1 MERVREHFYLFE
13 SAFRKF
19 NFRRKSSRTV
29 LITIFLLLVYVLL
42 LSKRILFQ
50 DGIDRKRE
58 DIKRENAIDFERLL
72 YYVQHPKT
80 LCYTALSLG
89 GQKDDKN
96 RLDGDKIICQDLG
109 MTLRPPCL
117 VYSFGGNDEWS
128 FEEEVVKFGCEVYTF
143 DPSLKMSS
151 HKHKANIWF
160 HPFGISDFNEDRFLR
175 KELVTWK
182 MRTLDDIMEFLGHQN
197 RTLDILKLDIEGDE
211 WKVLEDMLEKKL
223 FKKINHLCVEVHLHS
238 GNWAR
243 KLQILRKLEGEG
255 QMRFF
260 SSRKNQVTR
269 PRHVP
274 GTRNRT
280 EQLFYELAWFSDKN
294 PN

>member
-117 VYSFGGNDEWS
+117 VYSFG
-128 FEEEVVKFGCEVYTF
+128 
-143 DPSLKMSS
+143 
-151 HKHKANIWF
+151 
-160 HPFGISDFNEDRFLR
+160 FLR